1 MSPNIFSYRA
11 RHACRPLIMKLV
23 APLPAA
29 LPRSG
34 AAGRGFKAAGEPD
47 QAYSGLILSVW
58 MPYLAI
64 ASTTLATGTAPSSL
78 SAFSAATTMK

>member
-1 MSPNIFSYRA
+1 MSPDLFSYRA
-11 RHACRPLIMKLV
+11 RHTCRPLIMKLV

-34 AAGRGFKAAGEPD
+34 AAGWGPKAAGEAD

-64 ASTTLATGTAPSSL
+64 ASTTLATGTLPSSL
-78 SAFSAATTMK
+78 KALSAATTMK